1 MTLAAGSSPCAP
13 HSDCSRWLAPLTG
26 LQCSPT
32 HCPLPAGSNHDQQE
46 VIINFCCCSF
56 TQLQPTGCV
65 HVHTLHPTPPR
76 CPVCVCAHIPPYP
89 TSLSCG
95 TSSKRAAVA
104 CPAAIFTASDL
115 LSIRAR
121 KTGVSLSGHRG
132 SKRRGQGKPVSE
144 RATAYPSSSF
154 NTHWVLLQ

>member
-13 HSDCSRWLAPLTG
+13 HSDCSHWLAPPTG

-32 HCPLPAGSNHDQQE
+32 HCQLPAGSNHDQQE
-46 VIINFCCCSF
+46 VIINFCCLFLC
-56 TQLQPTGCV
+56 TAPAGHWLCA
-65 HVHTLHPTPPR
+65 
-76 CPVCVCAHIPPYP
+76 CAHTPSHL

-95 TSSKRAAVA
+95 TSSKRTAVA

-121 KTGVSLSGHRG
+121 KTGVSLSGRRG
-132 SKRRGQGKPVSE
+132 SERRGQGKPVSKW
-144 RATAYPSSSF
+144 AVAYPSSLL
-154 NTHWVLLQ
+154 NTHGSPSPVGPTV